1 MKTDRILIVGG
12 GASGVILAAHLLK
25 CGPDTLNVALVER
38 RPSFGAGIAYS
49 TDEPDHLLNTR
60 ASGMSAYPDDA
71 DHFWRWLTS
80 GDRAEGIDC
89 SDPFCFVP
97 RRLYRAYLED
107 ILGGAKGRL
116 QLIEGECTSLSE
128 LRGGVAV
135 TLQDGRTELA
145 DRVVLATGHAEP
157 RPEPGS
163 GVVGPWLALS
173 ELGLADNDDVAII
186 GTGLS
191 MVDNVAQLR
200 RSGHRGRITAVS
212 RRGLLPHVHTRHST
226 PFLLDAADIPF
237 GTSPT
242 YLLRWLR
249 QAAAWHAGRGGDW
262 RDLIDAVRPHTQ
274 ALWQSMS
281 LEARARFLRHA
292 RTFWEVHRH
301 RMAPQAAQALRQAM
315 DDGQLHIVAGRVVDW
330 QSQEGQTRLTVR
342 KRGGEQMSVD
352 VRRVIDCTGILRDPM
367 SGGNTLA
374 AELVRAGLARL
385 DPLRV
390 GIETDETGAVLD
402 AEGRASGRLFGVG
415 PVTRALFWEVTAI
428 PDIRV
433 QCAALAARLTERQM
447 R

>member
-71 DHFWRWLTS
+71 DHFWRWLTT
-80 GDRAEGIDC
+80 GNRAEGIDC

-107 ILGGAKGRL
+107 ILGAAKGRL
-116 QLIEGECTSLSE
+116 QLIEGECVSLSE

-173 ELGLADNDDVAII
+173 ELGLAENDDVAII

-274 ALWQSMS
+274 TLWQSMS

-301 RMAPQAAQALRQAM
+301 RMAPQAAQALQQAM

-385 DPLRV
+385 DPLRI

>member
-173 ELGLADNDDVAII
+173 ELGLAENDDVAII

>member
-1 MKTDRILIVGG
+1 MKADRILIIGG

-25 CGPDTLNVALVER
+25 FGPETLGVALVER
-38 RPSFGAGIAYS
+38 RPHFGAGIAYS

-71 DHFWRWLTS
+71 DHFWRWLTA
-80 GDRAEGIDC
+80 GDRATGIDC

-97 RRLYRAYLED
+97 RRLYRAYLGD
-107 ILGGAKGRL
+107 ILGTAGGRL
-116 QLIEGECTSLSE
+116 QLIEGECTSLTE
-128 LRGGVAV
+128 LRGGVAA
-135 TLQDGRTELA
+135 TLKDGRTELA

-157 RPEPGS
+157 RPEPDS
-163 GVVGPWLALS
+163 GVVGPWLGLT
-173 ELGLADNDDVAII
+173 ELGLAEDDDVAII

-212 RRGLLPHVHTRHST
+212 RRGLLPHVHTRHAT

-281 LEARARFLRHA
+281 VDARARFLRHA

-301 RMAPQAAQALRQAM
+301 RMAPQAAQALQEAI
-315 DDGQLHIVAGRVVDW
+315 DDGQLHVVAGRVVDW
-330 QSQEGQTRLTVR
+330 RSEAGHTELTVR
-342 KRGGEQMSVD
+342 KRDGAPATLR
-352 VRRVIDCTGILRDPM
+352 VRRVIDCTGILRNPM
-367 SGGNTLA
+367 SGSNTLA
-374 AELVRAGLARL
+374 AELVRTGRARL
-385 DPLRV
+385 DPLRI

-402 AEGRASGRLFGVG
+402 AEGRASRRLFGVG

-433 QCAALAARLTERQM
+433 QCAALATRLAGTRIA
-447 R
+447 

>member
-1 MKTDRILIVGG
+1 MRADRILIVGG

-25 CGPDTLNVALVER
+25 SGRDTLSVALVER

-71 DHFWRWLTS
+71 DHFWRWLQS
-80 GDRAEGIDC
+80 DGRAAGIDC
-89 SDPFCFVP
+89 RDPFCFVP

-107 ILGGAKGRL
+107 ILGVAGQRL
-116 QLIEGECTSLSE
+116 QLIEGECTGVVE
-128 LRGGVAV
+128 LRGGMAA
-135 TLQDGRTELA
+135 TLKDGRTELA

-163 GVVGPWLALS
+163 GVVGPWLCLA
-173 ELGLADNDDVAII
+173 ELGLAADDDVAII

-200 RSGHRGRITAVS
+200 RSGHRGRITAIS
-212 RRGLLPHVHTRHST
+212 RRGLLPHVHTRHAT
-226 PFLLDAADIPF
+226 PFRLDAADIPF

-249 QAAAWHAGRGGDW
+249 RAAEWHAGRGGDW

-274 ALWQSMS
+274 ALWQS
-281 LEARARFLRHA
+281 LDLHARARFLRHA

-301 RMAPQAAQALRQAM
+301 RMAPQAAHALRQAM
-315 DDGQLHIVAGRVVDW
+315 DEGHLDIVAGRIGDW
-330 QSQEGQTRLTVR
+330 RSGPGWTELSVR
-342 KRGGEQMSVD
+342 RRGGAETTLR

-374 AELVRAGLARL
+374 AELVRTGRARL
-385 DPLRV
+385 DPLGI

-402 AEGRASGRLFGVG
+402 AEGRPSRRLFGVG
-415 PVTRALFWEVTAI
+415 PVTRAMFWEVTAI

-433 QCAALAARLTERQM
+433 QCATLAARLAGSDR